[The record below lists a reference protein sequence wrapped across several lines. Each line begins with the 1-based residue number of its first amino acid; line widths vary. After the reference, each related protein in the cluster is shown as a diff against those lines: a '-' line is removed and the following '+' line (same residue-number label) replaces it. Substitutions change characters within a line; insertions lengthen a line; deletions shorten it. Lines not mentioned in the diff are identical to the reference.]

1 MKGVSPLSCQNPL
14 VKLGGGTMYPKRK
27 SSMLDFDLD
36 ELNLYNEETLS
47 RKVEDDE
54 IDAKDE
60 AVIKGYMEA

>member
-1 MKGVSPLSCQNPL
+1 
-14 VKLGGGTMYPKRK
+14 MYPKRK

>member
-1 MKGVSPLSCQNPL
+1 
-14 VKLGGGTMYPKRK
+14 MYPKRR
-27 SSMLDFDLD
+27 SSMLNFDLD

-47 RKVEDDE
+47 RKVDDDE

>member
-1 MKGVSPLSCQNPL
+1 
-14 VKLGGGTMYPKRK
+14 
-27 SSMLDFDLD
+27 MLDFDLD